1 MSVLV
6 STPPRAATITTPRS
20 RFAEAGAPKLGL
32 AGRGRRAG
40 FPVQDEE
47 SDGGRAM
54 RSDPGTRGAGVRDRS
69 GFKDRGLPRNWREK
83 WLSRLYLDYRDELR
97 NC

>member
-1 MSVLV
+1 
-6 STPPRAATITTPRS
+6 
-20 RFAEAGAPKLGL
+20 
-32 AGRGRRAG
+32 
-40 FPVQDEE
+40 
-47 SDGGRAM
+47 M

-97 NC
+97 KLLIRRGVADSGIRNRNAQVI